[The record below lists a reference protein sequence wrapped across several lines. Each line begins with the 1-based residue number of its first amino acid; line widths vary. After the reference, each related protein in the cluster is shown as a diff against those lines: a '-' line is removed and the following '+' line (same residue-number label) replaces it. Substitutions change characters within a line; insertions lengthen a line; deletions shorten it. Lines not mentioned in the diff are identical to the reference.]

1 MASRSSFVF
10 FFLALFACSAF
21 LASAR
26 SSSSLASSVLGLT
39 TVEKSRP
46 VSKVTALL
54 KDMLKQL
61 EKEAEEDEEIYDKMA
76 CWCETNDKEKT
87 KSIKD
92 AQARIEDLTSKIQEL
107 TASGAQVG
115 AELKGYEAELSQ
127 DQSALQKATA
137 LNQKQTAEANAEE
150 KDLLESINALK
161 AAILILK
168 KHQGSS
174 LLQLRSSRRS
184 TVASALRSA
193 LDKHAE
199 LIEGSLTP
207 SQHRS
212 ALSFLQAD
220 GDYFDAEPTFKQS
233 YAPQSGEIFGILT
246 QMLENFEANLA
257 ATVKEGKAN
266 NQAYADL
273 KGAKMTQI
281 TSEKD
286 QVDAKTQQLADT
298 NEKLAQAK
306 EDLADTKASLA
317 KDEEFLAML
326 KEKCSMTDSEWNER
340 QKTRQQEMEAVSKA
354 LAVLSGDDAHDLF
367 TKTFNPSLLQTASRS
382 SSKAQA
388 SQWLATAA
396 RRLSS
401 PRLSLLA
408 TRVRLDA
415 FTKVKAAIN
424 EMIAQLGKEK
434 AEEFKKKDWC
444 EDEFNTNTLQTQKKE
459 RTKTE
464 VLAQIEDLE
473 STVKQLTGAMDNLKS
488 EVKEM
493 EIQRKR
499 AGEDRE
505 KANKDFQTT
514 VADQRAT
521 QKLLKAA
528 LTILD
533 DFYGKKG
540 AALLQNDG
548 PAPPAGFDAYKKNSA
563 SGDVMSMIEKI
574 IQDAKTLEAEAVRS
588 EEDAQK
594 AYEDFVKETNAS
606 TQAKGKEL
614 VNKSEEKAK
623 SEAELVEAKKSK
635 DATLLEL
642 EQLANYKAQLHQGC
656 DFLFKNFDVR
666 QTARD
671 EEVQALKQ
679 ALAILSG
686 A

>member
-1 MASRSSFVF
+1 MAIRSAQVAFL
-10 FFLALFACSAF
+10 LALFACSSSSAF
-21 LASAR
+21 GV
-26 SSSSLASSVLGLT
+26 SSSLGATSLALSSAD
-39 TVEKSRP
+39 KNRP

-87 KSIKD
+87 QSVKD
-92 AQARIEDLTSKIQEL
+92 AQARIEDLTTQIEEL
-107 TASGAQVG
+107 TANSAQVDT
-115 AELKGYEAELSQ
+115 ELKNYEGELAS
-127 DQSALQKATA
+127 DQKALDKSTA
-137 LNQKQTAEANAEE
+137 LWQKQTSESNEEE
-150 KDLLESINALK
+150 KDLLGSISALK
-161 AAILILK
+161 AAITILK

-184 TVASALRSA
+184 TVASTLRTVMA
-193 LDKHAE
+193 KHAK
-199 LIEGSLTP
+199 LLKGSLTP
-207 SQHRS
+207 SQRRS
-212 ALSFLQAD
+212 AMSFLQAD
-220 GDYFDAEPTFKQS
+220 GDYFDAAPTFKQS

-246 QMLENFEANLA
+246 QMLETFEANLA
-257 ATVKEGKAN
+257 TTVKEEKEN
-266 NQAYADL
+266 TQSYQDL
-273 KGAKMTQI
+273 KSAKTTQI
-281 TSEKD
+281 NSEEKQID
-286 QVDAKTQQLADT
+286 KKTQQLADT

-367 TKTFNPSLLQTASRS
+367 TKTFNPSLLQTASRG

-594 AYEDFVKETNAS
+594 AYEDFVKETNGS
-606 TQAKGKEL
+606 IEAKGKQI

-623 SEAELVEAKKSK
+623 AEGELVEAKKSK
-635 DATLLEL
+635 DATTLEL
-642 EQLANYKAQLHQGC
+642 EQLANYKAQLHQSC
-656 DFLFKNFDVR
+656 DFVLKNFDVR

-671 EEVQALKQ
+671 EEVSALKQ